1 MENLLHCGRY
11 FLNFDRPLLMG
22 IVNLTDDSLSG
33 DGFGGDSVRAIEHG
47 LRLKDEGAHIL
58 DIGAESSRPGAQP
71 VSADRELATLLP
83 VIDGLRACGLP
94 LSVDTTKP
102 QVMRAAIAAGADMIN
117 DITAFRAPGA
127 VEAVSAGSTAVCL
140 MHMQGTPQ
148 TMQANPSYRDV
159 VADVADFLAER
170 IAAMEA
176 AGVGRERI
184 VIDPGFGFG
193 KSLEHNIEL
202 LRKLDELA
210 VPGIAMLA
218 GMSRKSMLGLLT
230 GRTVEGRLA
239 AGIAAHLIAAQR
251 GARIL
256 RVHDVAA
263 TKDMLS
269 VLNAVEDY

>member
-1 MENLLHCGRY
+1 MY
-11 FLNFDRPLLMG
+11 
-22 IVNLTDDSLSG
+22 DDQG
-33 DGFGGDSVRAIEHG
+33 SVRE
-47 LRLKDEGAHIL
+47 
-58 DIGAESSRPGAQP
+58 
-71 VSADRELATLLP
+71 
-83 VIDGLRACGLP
+83 
-94 LSVDTTKP
+94 
-102 QVMRAAIAAGADMIN
+102 AIAAGADMIN

>member
-22 IVNLTDDSLSG
+22 IVNLTDDSFSG

-71 VSADRELATLLP
+71 VSADREIATLLP

-102 QVMRAAIAAGADMIN
+102 QVMREAIAAGADMIN

-127 VEAVSAGSTAVCL
+127 VESVSAGSTAVCL

>member
-102 QVMRAAIAAGADMIN
+102 QVMREAIAAGADMIN